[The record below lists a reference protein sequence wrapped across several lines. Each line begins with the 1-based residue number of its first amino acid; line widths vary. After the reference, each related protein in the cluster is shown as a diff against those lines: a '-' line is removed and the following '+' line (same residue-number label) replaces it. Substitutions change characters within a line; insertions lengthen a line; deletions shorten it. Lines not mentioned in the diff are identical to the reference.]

1 MRVALALSVALLALA
16 ACREDDTAAQSS
28 APEGR
33 QQAAR
38 AAAETA
44 IKGRLRAQAVTLRG
58 VQVFAQ
64 ALPDTVA
71 VCGRSSATGAAGNPF
86 LPYVAVV
93 SFEGE
98 APRVSNFVLGASG
111 PEASRVFVEMVDR
124 CFDGG
129 GPATARVMAR
139 SFPPLPVP
147 GPVPGAPIAEAEPGT
162 ETAAAAAEPPR
173 PTNTVTVSA
182 RSAANLRSAARGGE
196 VIRTLPAS
204 STLEVIGEAPGG
216 WYQVGQAGSAMG
228 WVHASV
234 LETPAR

>member
-1 MRVALALSVALLALA
+1 MHVALALSVALLALA

-71 VCGRSSATGAAGNPF
+71 VCGRSSATGAASDPF

-93 SFEGE
+93 TFEGE

-147 GPVPGAPIAEAEPGT
+147 GAPTAEAERAA
-162 ETAAAAAEPPR
+162 EVAAAPAQPSR
-173 PTNTVTVSA
+173 PANTVMVSS
-182 RSAANLRSAARGGE
+182 RTAANLRSAARGE

-216 WYQVGQAGSAMG
+216 WYQVGERGNAMG

>member
-1 MRVALALSVALLALA
+1 MRAPALSALALSLIALA
-16 ACREDDTAAQSS
+16 ACGEQQAASEPSS
-28 APEGR
+28 GR

-38 AAAETA
+38 AAAEA
-44 IKGRLRAQAVTLRG
+44 SLQARLRGQGAQQRG

-64 ALPDTVA
+64 ALPDTLA
-71 VCGRSSATGAAGNPF
+71 ICGRTTMTGASGAPYV
-86 LPYVAVV
+86 PYVAVV

-98 APRVSNFVLGASG
+98 SPRVANLVLGATG
-111 PEASRVFVEMVDR
+111 PEASRVFVEMTDR

-147 GPVPGAPIAEAEPGT
+147 GAPQAEGE
-162 ETAAAAAEPPR
+162 AAAEVAAAPEPAR
-173 PTNTVTVSA
+173 PASTVMVSS
-182 RSAANLRSAARGGE
+182 RSAANLRSATRNGE
-196 VIRTLPAS
+196 VIRTLPPS

-216 WYQVGQAGSAMG
+216 WYQVGDRGSAMG

-234 LETPAR
+234 LETPPR

>member
-16 ACREDDTAAQSS
+16 ACREDETAARS
-28 APEGR
+28 ATPEGR

-44 IKGRLRAQAVTLRG
+44 IKGRLRAQSLTQRG
-58 VQVFAQ
+58 VQVFSQ
-64 ALPDTVA
+64 ALPNTVA
-71 VCGRSSATGAAGNPF
+71 VCGRSSATGGAADPF

-93 SFEGE
+93 SFEGD
-98 APRVSNFVLGASG
+98 APRVQNFVLGATG

-129 GPATARVMAR
+129 GPATARLMAR
-139 SFPPLPVP
+139 TFPPLPVP
-147 GPVPGAPIAEAEPGT
+147 GAPQAEAEP
-162 ETAAAAAEPPR
+162 AAEVATAPAR
-173 PTNTVTVSA
+173 PTNTITVSS
-182 RSAANLRSAARGGE
+182 RTGANLRSAARGGE

-216 WYQVGQAGSAMG
+216 WYQVGERGSAMG

>member
-16 ACREDDTAAQSS
+16 ACRDDETTSRSS
-28 APEGR
+28 TPEGR

-38 AAAETA
+38 QAAETA
-44 IKGRLRAQAVTLRG
+44 IKGRLRAQAVQQRG

-64 ALPDTVA
+64 ALPHTLA
-71 VCGRSSATGAAGNPF
+71 VCGRSSATGAASDPF
-86 LPYVAVV
+86 VPYVAVV
-93 SFEGE
+93 AFEGD
-98 APRVSNFVLGASG
+98 APRVSNFVLGATG

-124 CFDGG
+124 CFEGG

-147 GPVPGAPIAEAEPGT
+147 GAAAAEANV
-162 ETAAAAAEPPR
+162 ETAAAPAEPSR
-173 PTNTVTVSA
+173 PANTVMVSA
-182 RSAANLRSAARGGE
+182 RSGANLRSATRGGE
-196 VIRTLPAS
+196 VIRTIPPS
-204 STLEVIGEAPGG
+204 STLEVVSEAPGG
-216 WYQVGQAGSAMG
+216 WYQVGQAGSAIG